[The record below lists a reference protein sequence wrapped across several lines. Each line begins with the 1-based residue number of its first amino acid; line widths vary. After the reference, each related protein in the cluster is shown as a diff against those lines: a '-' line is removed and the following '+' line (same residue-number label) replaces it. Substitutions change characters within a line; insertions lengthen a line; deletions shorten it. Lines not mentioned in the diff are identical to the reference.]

1 MSKYLIGVD
10 VGSGSARAGVF
21 DEKGVKL
28 GMAVFPILQ
37 FRPKKDHVEQSSSDI
52 WMQVCNAVHAA
63 VVQSGVDPKYI
74 SGIGFDAT
82 CSLVALNDDDQPTT
96 VSTSGNNN
104 QNIIMWMDHRAI
116 DEAREIN
123 ATKDEA
129 LKYVGGEVS
138 PEMELPK
145 ILWLKK
151 YLPEKYDNISK
162 LFDLADYLVYQ
173 STGKAKRSVCTK
185 SCKWNYLAHESDWA
199 RNLLEKVNLT
209 DIIEDG
215 KVEGPIEDLGI
226 PVGTLTE
233 KAAKELGLTTA
244 TVVST
249 GIIDAHAGGLA
260 IIGDEPESTLAIIGG
275 TSSCHMAVSKTE
287 TFVPGVWGP
296 YWGAML
302 PEYWL
307 LEGGQSAAGALI
319 DHVIRSSSEYK
330 TLRQRAELEKRSVY
344 EILNQKVL
352 ELESDNSELMSNFHM
367 LGYHHGNRSPRA
379 NPTLKGM
386 VTGLSLDESLESLAM
401 EYLAA
406 IQSVAY
412 GTRHIIDAMRQSGH
426 DITKITMCGG
436 GTKNP
441 LWLREHADITGCDV
455 VLSKEPEAVI
465 LGAAMLGASA
475 SGVYPTLS
483 DAVKNMGNEGERVTP
498 NKSRSEFHAKKYKVF
513 LEMYEDQMKYKAMM
527 ANQ

>member
-1 MSKYLIGVD
+1 MSNYLIGVD

-21 DEKGVKL
+21 DEYGKRL
-28 GMAVFPILQ
+28 GMAVYPILQ
-37 FRPKKDHVEQSSSDI
+37 FRPKTDHVEQSSTDI
-52 WMQVCNAVHAA
+52 WKSVCNAVRDA
-63 VVQSGVDPKYI
+63 VSESKIDVKEV

-82 CSLVALNDDDQPTT
+82 CSLVALDSDNQPTT
-96 VSTSGNNN
+96 VSSSNNN
-104 QNIIMWMDHRAI
+104 RQNIIMWMDHRAI
-116 DEAREIN
+116 EEANEIN
-123 ATKDEA
+123 STKDDA

-151 YLPEKYDNISK
+151 YLPEKYENISK
-162 LFDLADYLVYQ
+162 FFDLADFLVFKA
-173 STGKAKRSVCTK
+173 SGKSVRSVCTK
-185 SCKWNYLAHESDWA
+185 SCKWNYLSHENRWAHS
-199 RNLLEKVNLT
+199 LLEKMNLT
-209 DIIEDG
+209 DIIDDG
-215 KVEGPIEDLGI
+215 KIDGTIEDLGSF
-226 PVGTLTE
+226 VGKLTNE
-233 KAAKELGLTTA
+233 AASELGLTTH
-244 TVVST
+244 TSVST

-260 IIGDEPESTLAIIGG
+260 IIGDEPESTLAVIGG
-275 TSSCHMAVSKTE
+275 TSSCHMTVTKKE

-302 PEYWL
+302 PDYWL

-319 DHVIRSSSEYK
+319 DHVIRGSSEYHS
-330 TLRQRAELEKRSVY
+330 LRQRAEIEKRSVY
-344 EILNQKVL
+344 EILNQKVA
-352 ELESDNSELMSNFHM
+352 ELEQDNSKLMQNFHM

-386 VTGLSLDESLESLAM
+386 ITGLSLDESLDALAI

-412 GTRHIIDAMRQSGH
+412 GTRHIIEAMRQNGH

-455 VLSKEPEAVI
+455 VLPSEPEAVI
-465 LGAAMLGASA
+465 LGAAMLGATA
-475 SGVYPTLS
+475 SGVHKSLAEAAKIMGSTGEKIEPNRERKTFH
-483 DAVKNMGNEGERVTP
+483 DA
-498 NKSRSEFHAKKYKVF
+498 KYKVF
-513 LEMYEDQMKYKAMM
+513 LEMYQDQMKYKTMM
-527 ANQ
+527 ENI